1 MNEAK
6 HFLMS
11 KTIWGVLI
19 SLAGVVMSK
28 FGLTPFDEATA
39 QTLAGEIV
47 SMIGAVVVVI
57 GRITA
62 QTSLKAGK

>member
-1 MNEAK
+1 MNDAK
-6 HFLMS
+6 NFLLS

-19 SLAGVVMSK
+19 SLAGVAMSK
-28 FGLTPFDEATA
+28 FGLTPFDEATSQA
-39 QTLAGEIV
+39 LAGEIV
-47 SMIGAVVVVI
+47 TLVGAVVAVI